1 VLTLDSCAE
10 GQDKRVLWT
19 LVRLPKGEEEMRTEL
34 RKFRAVI
41 RVTEVVLFFE
51 FT

>member
-10 GQDKRVLWT
+10 ELDKRVLGA
-19 LVRLPKGEEEMRTEL
+19 LVQLPKGEEMRTEL